1 MVLFFVLG
9 AIAATGA
16 NVSADMTKH
25 PEISDV
31 TAAEARRQGVIYGL
45 AAYLC
50 WGFFPLYFKSVKV
63 VPPLEMVSHR
73 IVWSLAFLLLLITWK
88 RAWPGMMGLL
98 TLPKSLAVLVVS
110 TLLIATNWLVFIYAI
125 SVGEVLQSSLG
136 YFINPLVSVLLG
148 FVFLRERLQR
158 PQWVSLGLAATGVL
172 YLSYHYGSVPW
183 IALILAASFGLY
195 GLIRKALPVE
205 PLVGLTVETL
215 LLAPFALFYLV
226 QLNRLGTGIFLA
238 SSARLDLLIP
248 LSGIITAI
256 PLLLFAAAAKKLR
269 LATIGFLQYITPTM
283 HFLLAIT
290 IFGETFTHTHLVS
303 FLFIWSGLALY
314 SLHAYRSVKA

>member
-1 MVLFFVLG
+1 M
-9 AIAATGA
+9 I
-16 NVSADMTKH
+16 KH
-25 PEISDV
+25 PETTDLA
-31 TAAEARRQGVIYGL
+31 AAETRRLGVIYGL

-50 WGFFPLYFKSVKV
+50 WGFFPLYFKSVKL

-88 RAWPGMMGLL
+88 RSWRSMMELL
-98 TLPKSLAVLVVS
+98 TLPKSLAVLVAT

-125 SVGEVLQSSLG
+125 SIGEVLQSSLG

-148 FVFLRERLQR
+148 FVFLRERLER
-158 PQWVSLGLAATGVL
+158 PQWISLALAACGVV
-172 YLSYHYGSVPW
+172 YLAVQYGRMPW
-183 IALILAASFGLY
+183 IALILALSFGLY
-195 GLIRKALPVE
+195 GLIRKALHVE

-215 LLAPFALFYLV
+215 LLAPFALFYL
-226 QLNRLGTGIFLA
+226 LRLHQDGTGIFLA
-238 SSARLDLLIP
+238 HSAQLDLLIP
-248 LSGIITAI
+248 MSGVVTAI

-290 IFGETFTHTHLVS
+290 VFGETFTHTHLIS

-314 SLHAYRSVKA
+314 SVHAYRSVRA

>member
-1 MVLFFVLG
+1 
-9 AIAATGA
+9 
-16 NVSADMTKH
+16 MTKPIDSSEH
-25 PEISDV
+25 
-31 TAAEARRQGVIYGL
+31 AALEARRLGVIYGL

-50 WGFFPLYFKSVKV
+50 WGFFPVYFKSVKI

-88 RAWPGMMGLL
+88 RAWRSMLELL
-98 TLPKSLAVLVVS
+98 VLPKSLAVLFAT

-148 FVFLRERLQR
+148 FVFLRERLER
-158 PQWVSLGLAATGVL
+158 AQWISLALAVAGVL
-172 YLSYHYGSVPW
+172 YLAIEYGSVPW
-183 IALILAASFGLY
+183 IALALALSFGLY
-195 GLIRKALPVE
+195 GLIRKALHVE

-215 LLAPFALFYLV
+215 LLAPIALYYLFH
-226 QLNRLGTGIFLA
+226 LNQTGAGIFLTH
-238 SSARLDLLIP
+238 STRLDLLIP
-248 LSGIITAI
+248 MSGIVTAI

-314 SLHAYRSVKA
+314 SWHAYRSVRRPQIQ

>member
-1 MVLFFVLG
+1 M
-9 AIAATGA
+9 TGKEP
-16 NVSADMTKH
+16 NIGLT
-25 PEISDV
+25 P
-31 TAAEARRQGVIYGL
+31 AEMKRQGVIYGL

-50 WGFFPLYFKSVKV
+50 WGFFPVYFKAVKV

-73 IVWSLAFLLLLITWK
+73 IVWSLAFLLILITWK
-88 RAWPGMMGLL
+88 DAWRNMLDLL

-148 FVFLRERLQR
+148 FIFLGERLER
-158 PQWVSLGLAATGVL
+158 AQWVSLFLAATGVV
-172 YLSYHYGSVPW
+172 YLAVQYGVMPW
-183 IALILAASFGLY
+183 ISLILAASFGLY
-195 GLIRKALPVE
+195 GLIRKALHVE

-226 QLNRLGTGIFLA
+226 QLNQKGTGIFLA
-238 SSARLDLLIP
+238 SSTNLDLLIP
-248 LSGIITAI
+248 MSGVVTAI

-290 IFGETFTHTHLVS
+290 IFGETFTHTHLIS

-314 SLHAYRSVKA
+314 SLHAYRATR

>member
-1 MVLFFVLG
+1 
-9 AIAATGA
+9 
-16 NVSADMTKH
+16 MTKH
-25 PEISDV
+25 TETSDLA
-31 TAAEARRQGVIYGL
+31 AAESRRQGVIYGL

-50 WGFFPLYFKSVKV
+50 WGFFPVYFKSVKV

-88 RAWPGMMGLL
+88 GAWRSMLGLL
-98 TLPKSLAVLVVS
+98 TLPKSLSVLVAT

-136 YFINPLVSVLLG
+136 YFINPLVSVMLG
-148 FVFLRERLQR
+148 WVFLRERLER
-158 PQWVSLGLAATGVL
+158 PQWISLGLAATGVM
-172 YLSYHYGSVPW
+172 YLAVQYGSMPW

-195 GLIRKALPVE
+195 GLIRKALHVE

-226 QLNRLGTGIFLA
+226 QLNQQGTGVFLVH
-238 SSARLDLLIP
+238 STKLDLLIP
-248 LSGIITAI
+248 MSGVVTAI

-303 FLFIWSGLALY
+303 FLFIWAGLALY
-314 SLHAYRSVKA
+314 SLHAYRAVRA

>member
-1 MVLFFVLG
+1 
-9 AIAATGA
+9 
-16 NVSADMTKH
+16 MTKH
-25 PEISDV
+25 TETSDLA
-31 TAAEARRQGVIYGL
+31 AAESRRQGVIYGL

-50 WGFFPLYFKSVKV
+50 WGFFPVYFKSVKV

-88 RAWPGMMGLL
+88 GAWRSMLGLL
-98 TLPKSLAVLVVS
+98 TLPKSLSVLVAT

-136 YFINPLVSVLLG
+136 YFINPLVSVMLG
-148 FVFLRERLQR
+148 WVFLRERLER
-158 PQWVSLGLAATGVL
+158 PQWISLGLAATGVM
-172 YLSYHYGSVPW
+172 YLAVQYGSMPW

-195 GLIRKALPVE
+195 GLIRKALHVE

-215 LLAPFALFYLV
+215 LLAPFALYYLV
-226 QLNRLGTGIFLA
+226 QLNQQGAGVFLTH
-238 SSARLDLLIP
+238 STKLDLLIP
-248 LSGIITAI
+248 MSGVVTAI
-256 PLLLFAAAAKKLR
+256 PLLLFAAATKKLR
-269 LATIGFLQYITPTM
+269 LATIGFLQYITPTL

-303 FLFIWSGLALY
+303 FLFIWAGLALY
-314 SLHAYRSVKA
+314 SLHAYRTVRA